1 MYNKKNLIYT
11 RLSAFIILSVLFVL
25 SNDLIA
31 QIKIEE
37 IDIAKI
43 SKIIQ
48 NREGKPLL
56 INIWATW
63 CVPCR
68 EEFPDLVKVNEKYKG
83 KVDVIGISVDFPDEI
98 NSKIL
103 PFAEKNKVNF
113 KLYVNSESDQEK
125 FINYF
130 DKEWNGAIP
139 ATFIYDA
146 NGKQVKRIY
155 GKKDYNFF
163 SSSLNQYL
171 KR

>member
-1 MYNKKNLIYT
+1 MHYKKNLICT
-11 RLSAFIILSVLFVL
+11 RLSAFLIFCYLILVG
-25 SNDLIA
+25 NITIA

-37 IDIAKI
+37 IDIDKI
-43 SKIIQ
+43 NKIIQ
-48 NREGKPLL
+48 NRDGKPLL

-63 CVPCR
+63 CMPCR
-68 EEFPDLVKVNEKYKG
+68 EEFPDLVKVSEKFKG